1 MGAPK
6 GHAPYAGCE
15 TGGRPPRFTNEE
27 VEAFADEFLLWLE
40 KEENFW
46 IKDFCLEKNMDPGYM
61 NDWCERSEKF
71 RLAFIIGKNK
81 QESKTYKGG
90 LIGKFNSNIVKLAL
104 TNHHGWVEK
113 HESKISGDAQNPL
126 ACIIEKISSKK
137 SDDDEDESI

>member
-6 GHAPYAGCE
+6 GHAPYNVNGE
-15 TGGRPPRFTNEE
+15 GGRPLRFTDEE
-27 VEAFADEFLLWLE
+27 IEALAEEFLEWLDR
-40 KEENFW
+40 EENFW
-46 IKDFCLEKNMDPGYM
+46 IKDFCLEKRLDPNYM
-61 NDWCERSEKF
+61 HDWCERSERF

-126 ACIIEKISSKK
+126 ACIIEKISAKK
-137 SDDDEDESI
+137 SEDDEDTSS

>member
-6 GHAPYAGCE
+6 GHPAYNKGVEC
-15 TGGRPPRFTNEE
+15 GRPLRFSDEE
-27 VEAFADEFLLWLE
+27 IEAMAIEFLDWLD
-40 KEENFW
+40 KDENFW
-46 IKDFCLEKNMDPGYM
+46 IKDFALEKRINPDYM
-61 NDWCERSEKF
+61 SEWCERSENF
-71 RLAFIIGKNK
+71 RRAYLIGKHK